1 MKKIDVNKQ
10 VAQFNLAQVMSN
22 KHNEQKEITEP
33 FLKRLIRDR
42 KHCSESEQKL
52 YEYILQNWLWCVPI
66 WKDVDKDT
74 KRKLV
79 GYRMLDKE
87 TVMKQA
93 FDFK

>member
-33 FLKRLIRDR
+33 FLKRLLRDR
-42 KHCSESEQKL
+42 EHCSEPEQKL
-52 YEYILQNWLWCVPI
+52 YEFIIQNWLWCIPI
-66 WKDVDKDT
+66 WKNIDKDS
-74 KRKLV
+74 KRRLV

-87 TVMKQA
+87 EVMKQA
-93 FDFK
+93 FDFG

>member
-1 MKKIDVNKQ
+1 MKNIDVTKQ

-42 KHCSESEQKL
+42 ERCSEPEQKL
-52 YEYILQNWLWCVPI
+52 YEHILQNWLWCIPI
-66 WKDVDKDT
+66 WKNVDNNT
-74 KRKLV
+74 KRRLV

-93 FDFK
+93 FDFG